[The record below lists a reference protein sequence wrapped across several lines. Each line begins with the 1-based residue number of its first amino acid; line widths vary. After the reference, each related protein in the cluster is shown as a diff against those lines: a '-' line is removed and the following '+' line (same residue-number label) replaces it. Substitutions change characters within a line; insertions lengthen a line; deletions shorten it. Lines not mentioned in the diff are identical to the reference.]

1 MDFDLNVNLNATLV
15 GDVSLNAHRG
25 GLAQVQVNE
34 VKKMLISFIQKLS

>member
-1 MDFDLNVNLNATLV
+1 MDFDVNLNTTFV
-15 GDVSLNAHRG
+15 VDVSVNAHGG